1 MPSPTTSAPDRGR
14 AADGDPPGSCDLVVV
29 GAGIVGL
36 AVAREALTRRPGL
49 RVVVLEREDA
59 VAAHQTGH
67 NSGVAHSGLYYRPGS
82 LKARLAVQ
90 GVESLLAFCA
100 EHGVAHERCGKVV
113 VATRSEEVPR
123 LDELERRGRANGVPG
138 LQRLDPAGIRR
149 HEPHVRGVDGLWS
162 PGTGIVDFA
171 GASRALAA
179 DVRARGGALH
189 LGREVLGAARSGDG
203 VHVRHRPRGATGA
216 PDVLRARRA
225 IVCAGAWADAL
236 APRGA
241 APADGDVRVVP
252 FRGAYRVLRPEAA
265 SLVRG
270 LVYPVPDP
278 DLPFL
283 GVHLTR
289 GTDGEVHAGP
299 TALLVGARDAY
310 RLTRVR
316 RRDLGATVR
325 WPGTWRMARTW
336 WRTAGGEVHRTVSRR
351 AMAAELARMVPDL
364 RAADLLPGPA
374 GVRAQALRRDGGL
387 VDDFVLDG
395 DDRTLHVRNAPSP
408 AATAS
413 LALAAEIVDRAEASF
428 GLEPTQRW
436 GATGGRAALERRG
449 GGAAAP
455 GLSRA
460 RAAPG
465 RARWRTGP

>member
-1 MPSPTTSAPDRGR
+1 M
-14 AADGDPPGSCDLVVV
+14 AADPHARPAADRAPQDATDPPPGSCDLLVV

-36 AVAREALTRRPGL
+36 AVAREALRRRPGL
-49 RVVVLEREDA
+49 RVAVLEREDH

-90 GVESLLAFCA
+90 GVTDLYAFCA
-100 EHGVAHERCGKVV
+100 EHGIAHERCGKVV
-113 VATRSEEVPR
+113 VASRPDERPR

-138 LQRLDPAGIRR
+138 LVRLDAAGIRE
-149 HEPHVRGVDGLWS
+149 HEPHVSGVDGLWS
-162 PGTGIVDFA
+162 PNTGIVDFV
-171 GASRALAA
+171 GVTRALA
-179 DVRARGGALH
+179 DEVRALGGTLH
-189 LGREVLGAARSGDG
+189 LGRSVVGLARRDGHVLVDHAPGAGRTTSTAVPGGASVASGRADG
-203 VHVRHRPRGATGA
+203 SERASSAADRTV
-216 PDVLRARRA
+216 ARRA

-236 APRGA
+236 APHPREVR
-241 APADGDVRVVP
+241 DEDVRVVP

-265 SLVRG
+265 GLVRG

-289 GTDGEVHAGP
+289 GVDGEVHAGP

-310 RLTRVR
+310 RLGRVR
-316 RRDLGATVR
+316 RADLGATVR

-351 AMAAELARMVPDL
+351 AMAAELRRMVPEL
-364 RAADLLPGPA
+364 RAEDLLPGPA

-387 VDDFVLDG
+387 HDDFVLDH
-395 DDRTLHVRNAPSP
+395 DAATLHVRNAPSP

-413 LALAAEIVDRAEASF
+413 LALAGEIADRAEAAF
-428 GLEPTQRW
+428 GLEPAQ
-436 GATGGRAALERRG
+436 G
-449 GGAAAP
+449 
-455 GLSRA
+455 
-460 RAAPG
+460 
-465 RARWRTGP
+465 